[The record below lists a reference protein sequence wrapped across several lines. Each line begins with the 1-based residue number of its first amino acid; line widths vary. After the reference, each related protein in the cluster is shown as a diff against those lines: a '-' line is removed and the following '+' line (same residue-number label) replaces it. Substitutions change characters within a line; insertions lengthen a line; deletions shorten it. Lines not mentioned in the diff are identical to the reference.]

1 MMDNRMR
8 VLEMI
13 ESGEISVAE
22 GARRLEDDTAPA
34 GPPSAPV
41 ALPTWVGRLWHVV
54 FWPGVA
60 LLIGGGLLLTYHYAG
75 QEGAGSLVTGWVLFA
90 LGVLVT
96 ALGAWLQSAH
106 WFSVRIREHGKR
118 RITLAFP
125 LPLRPL
131 AWLLRVIS
139 PFVPQLRDT
148 GVDEV
153 LLALRDEMRQG
164 HPFIVDVDEGDGREQ
179 VQVYF
184 A

>member
-1 MMDNRMR
+1 MDDRMH
-8 VLEMI
+8 VLEML
-13 ESGEISVAE
+13 ESGEIDVTEAVQRLAGSTA
-22 GARRLEDDTAPA
+22 GATPDPTPVVLPA
-34 GPPSAPV
+34 
-41 ALPTWVGRLWHVV
+41 WVRRLWHLV
-54 FWPGVA
+54 FWPGVI
-60 LLIGGGLLLTYHYAG
+60 LLIGSGLLLAYHYAG
-75 QEGAGSLVTGWVLFA
+75 RGATGCLVTGWLLFA
-90 LGVLVT
+90 FGVPIT

-106 WFSVRIREHGKR
+106 WFSVRIRKHGKPR
-118 RITLAFP
+118 MMLAFP

-153 LLALRDEMRQG
+153 LLALSDEMHQG
-164 HPFIVDVDEGDGREQ
+164 RPFIVDVNEGDSGEQ